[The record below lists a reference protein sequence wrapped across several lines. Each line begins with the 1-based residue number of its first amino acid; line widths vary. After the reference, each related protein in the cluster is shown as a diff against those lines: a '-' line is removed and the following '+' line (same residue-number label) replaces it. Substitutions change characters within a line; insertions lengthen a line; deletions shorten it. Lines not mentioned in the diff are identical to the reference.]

1 MLFRSRVSLEPLAVS
16 EPTLPETSVWPV
28 VLAGGMALLLFGVV
42 TSLSFSVLGAL
53 LIIGALKGWI
63 GDLLHGRHD

>member
-1 MLFRSRVSLEPLAVS
+1 MS
-16 EPTLPETSVWPV
+16 EPPLPETSVWPV

-53 LIIGALKGWI
+53 LIVGSLKGWI

>member
-1 MLFRSRVSLEPLAVS
+1 MS
-16 EPTLPETSVWPV
+16 EPPLPETSVWPV

-53 LIIGALKGWI
+53 LIVGALKGWI
-63 GDLLHGRHD
+63 GDLLHGRHN

>member
-1 MLFRSRVSLEPLAVS
+1 MS
-16 EPTLPETSVWPV
+16 EPPLPETSVWPV

-53 LIIGALKGWI
+53 LIAGALRGWV
-63 GDLLHGRHD
+63 GELLHGRPD

>member
-1 MLFRSRVSLEPLAVS
+1 MS
-16 EPTLPETSVWPV
+16 EPPLPEPSVWPV

-53 LIIGALKGWI
+53 LIAGALKGWI

>member
-1 MLFRSRVSLEPLAVS
+1 MS
-16 EPTLPETSVWPV
+16 ELPLPETSVWPV

-53 LIIGALKGWI
+53 LIAGALRGWI

>member
-1 MLFRSRVSLEPLAVS
+1 MS
-16 EPTLPETSVWPV
+16 EPPLPETSVWPV

-53 LIIGALKGWI
+53 LIAGALKGWI

>member
-1 MLFRSRVSLEPLAVS
+1 MS
-16 EPTLPETSVWPV
+16 EPPSPETSVWPA

-53 LIIGALKGWI
+53 LIAGALKGWI

>member
-1 MLFRSRVSLEPLAVS
+1 VS
-16 EPTLPETSVWPV
+16 EPPLPETSLWPV

-53 LIIGALKGWI
+53 LIVGALKGWI
-63 GDLLHGRHD
+63 GDLLHAQHD